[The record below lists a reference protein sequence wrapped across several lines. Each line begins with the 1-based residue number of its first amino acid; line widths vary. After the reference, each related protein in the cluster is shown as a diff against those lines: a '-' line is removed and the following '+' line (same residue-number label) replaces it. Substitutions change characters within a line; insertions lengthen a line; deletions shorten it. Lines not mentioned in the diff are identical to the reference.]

1 MQGLLEELEKRMQQ
15 LLRAMT
21 QARLQGDDTQV
32 AALSEDLKRTQAY
45 WASLALPDTEATQ
58 TQPTAA
64 PAAASRPAAAARP
77 ARSALPLREQVCQA
91 LTLLTVPTAPKVLS
105 QVHEAFFAQP
115 LNTARLTSLRR
126 DEERSYRA
134 SSTNRTYYICPALT
148 CDLLAP
154 ARALLALSNWPLE
167 QRLVGPITHRVHFLT
182 AALRIA
188 DAAEQR
194 TDDDM
199 ASGPLRRLLE
209 HYSGNIPGYPVTP
222 GHVNLEALRAAAKDE
237 LAVHVQDDANTRA
250 EAAERARTKLDDA
263 DQIFGHTLHDANRA
277 RRTA

>member
-1 MQGLLEELEKRMQQ
+1 MQGLLEELETRMQQ
-15 LLRAMT
+15 LLQAMR
-21 QARLQGDDTQV
+21 QARLQGNDAQV

-45 WASLALPDTEATQ
+45 WTSLVLPDAEATQ
-58 TQPTAA
+58 AQPATD
-64 PAAASRPAAAARP
+64 AAAEPQPAPARP
-77 ARSALPLREQVCQA
+77 ARGVLPLREQVYQA

-126 DEERSYRA
+126 DEERSYRT
-134 SSTNRTYYICPALT
+134 SSSSRTYYICPALT
-148 CDLLAP
+148 CDLLSP
-154 ARALLALSNWPLE
+154 ARALLALSSWPLE

-194 TDDDM
+194 TGDDIP
-199 ASGPLRRLLE
+199 SGLLRQLLE
-209 HYSGNIPGYPVTP
+209 HYSRNIPGYPVARGP
-222 GHVNLEALRAAAKDE
+222 VNLDALRAAASDE
-237 LAVHVQDDANTRA
+237 LAVHAQDDANTRA
-250 EAAERARTKLDDA
+250 EAADRARKQLGDA
-263 DQIFGHTLHDANRA
+263 DQIFGHTLHDAKRA

>member
-1 MQGLLEELEKRMQQ
+1 MQGLLEELETRMQQ
-15 LLRAMT
+15 LLHAMT
-21 QARLQGDDTQV
+21 QARLQGDDAQV
-32 AALSEDLKRTQAY
+32 VALREDLKRTQAY
-45 WASLALPDTEATQ
+45 WASLVLPDTEATQ
-58 TQPTAA
+58 PQPPPD
-64 PAAASRPAAAARP
+64 PAAAPQPAAPRP
-77 ARSALPLREQVCQA
+77 ARGTLPLREQVYQA

-126 DEERSYRA
+126 DEERSYR
-134 SSTNRTYYICPALT
+134 SSSSNRTYYICPALT
-148 CDLLAP
+148 CDLLSP
-154 ARALLALSNWPLE
+154 ARALLALSSWPLE

-194 TDDDM
+194 TDDDTS
-199 ASGPLRRLLE
+199 AGPLRRLLE
-209 HYSGNIPGYPVTP
+209 HYSHNIPGYPATHGPVDLD
-222 GHVNLEALRAAAKDE
+222 VLRAAAKDE

-250 EAAERARTKLDDA
+250 DAAERARKQLDDA